1 MIIFIVYPEININI
15 KVDNM
20 SNNISIIKEELL
32 NDPLLRGYGAMTDE
46 EVLADFKLFYRDIEG
61 SLLEMLSF
69 ITKNRARTNEGTDT
83 QNTAI
88 LGRLIAVANADVNSD
103 VFGSGRLTTLE
114 QKHAASTFVFILNN
128 NNMAVFDFVDTE
140 VEAMINKLNGNSG
153 NAGVWTNSDGNT
165 LKALSQNKQTRP
177 MELGLSVV
185 KLGHITEAR
194 NQ

>member
-1 MIIFIVYPEININI
+1 
-15 KVDNM
+15 M